1 MELEVERSEGA
12 GSSRSLSS
20 APAPS
25 LRSAVGQTSPPV
37 PLSPGRHCLID
48 LKKLCWPPTHKVLAS
63 TINLL
68 WQVVEG
74 EGLNSG
80 GPGGS
85 SRHEGGDGGRL
96 GGASW
101 HSGDGNR
108 KSLRHCHL
116 CLVRT
121 RIRHLNHPS
130 PPLPPSPSSSSAEGH
145 LGASGHR

>member
-1 MELEVERSEGA
+1 M
-12 GSSRSLSS
+12 
-20 APAPS
+20 
-25 LRSAVGQTSPPV
+25 
-37 PLSPGRHCLID
+37 
-48 LKKLCWPPTHKVLAS
+48 LAS

-130 PPLPPSPSSSSAEGH
+130 PPLPPSLSSSSAEGH
-145 LGASGHR
+145 LEPRAAASHGRRVRAADSASLPTKSPGVIKPKRWGGLPLSPVASAAKALAFSLNGLG

>member
-1 MELEVERSEGA
+1 
-12 GSSRSLSS
+12 
-20 APAPS
+20 
-25 LRSAVGQTSPPV
+25 
-37 PLSPGRHCLID
+37 
-48 LKKLCWPPTHKVLAS
+48 VLAS

-121 RIRHLNHPS
+121 RIRHRHCLPHRARRARRATLEPRAAASHGRRVRAADSASLPTKSPGVVKPKRWGGLPLSPVASAAKALAFSLN
-130 PPLPPSPSSSSAEGH
+130 G
-145 LGASGHR
+145 LG